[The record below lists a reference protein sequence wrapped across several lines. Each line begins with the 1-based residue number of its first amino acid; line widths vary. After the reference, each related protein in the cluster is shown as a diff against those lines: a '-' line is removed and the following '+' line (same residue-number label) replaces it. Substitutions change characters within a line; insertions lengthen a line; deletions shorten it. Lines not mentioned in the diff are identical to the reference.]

1 MSSKIKKLP
10 LHVISLIAAGEVA
23 ERPSGVIKELLEN
36 SLDAGATQIEIL
48 LEDAGMTKITVADNG
63 SGMLP
68 DELQLSVESH
78 ATSKITEAE
87 DLDKIAS
94 YGFRGEAL
102 ASIAKVS
109 QLSIMSRHHSMD
121 IPYHYQHTSR
131 ETLPSKHGMAVG
143 TVIEIKE
150 LFARV
155 PARKKFLNKPVT
167 ELRQTLDTIAKIAL
181 ANPRV
186 GFTVHHNAKQVLQ
199 FPSNQSLSNRFLQI
213 TDWELEPHLIPVQM
227 DSDVIRVSGL
237 ISLPT
242 HTKSHT
248 QQQWLFVNQRPVSH
262 SGIARTIKLAYKAS
276 IPPERHPLF
285 TIHLELDPSLFDI
298 NRHPKKETIAFMDE
312 QLVQKIVSQA
322 IEKALEPVANEPGY
336 LQKMQNQ
343 ADSSEIHTLIDT
355 KSELASNNDQK
366 SEDLNSDASSAS
378 GSKTYTATHTPNTV
392 SLKENTDLNQ
402 NTATNHRGHF
412 PAEKFISSTLK
423 NLINPWQNVS
433 KKSNE
438 PKIVIQIAN
447 TYLITEH
454 NGSLIMVDQHAAH
467 ERILYETFRKMYN
480 NEQHEQEPQTLQP
493 PLTCN
498 LTPQQVL
505 LVEEHLQYLE
515 RIGFQGHF
523 LGDNSFAVTT
533 APPLVP
539 IEQARKILFDVL
551 EDLAEGKPV
560 SLVDG
565 VAHRTI
571 AYVAC
576 RSAIMAGD
584 PLEEK
589 ERIELITTLFKS
601 PNFQTCPH
609 GRPTFIEYD
618 QKQLEK
624 LFGRR

>member
-1 MSSKIKKLP
+1 MPSQIKKLP

-68 DELQLSVESH
+68 DELPLSVESH

-109 QLSIMSRHHSMD
+109 QLSIISRHNSMD
-121 IPYHYQHTSR
+121 IPYHYQHATR

-143 TVIEIKE
+143 TVIEVKE

-167 ELRQTLDTIAKIAL
+167 ELRQTLDTIARIAL
-181 ANPRV
+181 ANPQV
-186 GFTVHHNAKQVLQ
+186 GFTVHHNSKQVLQ
-199 FPSNQSLSNRFLQI
+199 FPSNQSLNNRFLQI
-213 TDWELEPHLIPVQM
+213 TDWELENHLIPVQM
-227 DSDVIRVSGL
+227 DSDVIRVTGL

-312 QLVQKIVSQA
+312 QLVQKMVSQA

-336 LQKMQNQ
+336 LQKMQNNQ
-343 ADSSEIHTLIDT
+343 GSNEIETLINENNQVTSADSESS
-355 KSELASNNDQK
+355 KSDK
-366 SEDLNSDASSAS
+366 SYPVSYS
-378 GSKTYTATHTPNTV
+378 PNTV
-392 SLKENTDLNQ
+392 TLNENSDRNEKSSQ
-402 NTATNHRGHF
+402 NHRGHF

-433 KKSNE
+433 KKSTE
-438 PKIVIQIAN
+438 PKVVIQIAN

-454 NGSLIMVDQHAAH
+454 NGSLIMIDQHAAH

-480 NEQHEQEPQTLQP
+480 NEQHDKEPQTLQP

-498 LTPQQVL
+498 LTAQQVL

-523 LGDNSFAVTT
+523 LGDNTFAVTT

-539 IEQARKILFDVL
+539 IEQSRKILFDVL

-589 ERIELITTLFKS
+589 ERIELITNLFKS

>member
-1 MSSKIKKLP
+1 MPPQIKKLP

-48 LEDAGMTKITVADNG
+48 LEDAGLTKITVADNG

-68 DELQLSVESH
+68 EELPLAVESH

-87 DLDKIAS
+87 DLNKITS

-109 QLSIMSRHHSMD
+109 QLSVISRHHSMD
-121 IPYHYQHTSR
+121 VPYHYSHTLK

-143 TVIEIKE
+143 TVIEVKD

-155 PARKKFLNKPVT
+155 PARKKFLNKPIT
-167 ELRQTLDTIAKIAL
+167 ELRQSLDTIAKIAL
-181 ANPRV
+181 ANPQV
-186 GFTVHHNAKQVLQ
+186 GFSVHHNAKQVLQ
-199 FPSNQSLSNRFLQI
+199 FPANQSLKNRFLQI
-213 TDWELEPHLIPVQM
+213 TDWELENHLIPVQM
-227 DSDVIRVSGL
+227 DSDVILVSGL

-248 QQQWLFVNQRPVSH
+248 QQQWLFVNHRPVTH
-262 SGIARTIKLAYKAS
+262 SGISRTIKLAYKAS

-312 QLVQKIVSQA
+312 QLVQKMVSQA
-322 IEKALEPVANEPGY
+322 IEKALEPVANE
-336 LQKMQNQ
+336 MTDT
-343 ADSSEIHTLIDT
+343 ADTFSK
-355 KSELASNNDQK
+355 KSNIYA
-366 SEDLNSDASSAS
+366 
-378 GSKTYTATHTPNTV
+378 TTHTPNTV
-392 SLKENTDLNQ
+392 TLHDDTPNPANKSYSSLSSSSSPTQYSSSAQYLSPTQ
-402 NTATNHRGHF
+402 HSSPTHRGHF

-433 KKSNE
+433 KKSTE
-438 PKIVIQIAN
+438 SKMVMQIAN

-454 NGSLIMVDQHAAH
+454 NGSLIMIDQHAAH

-480 NEQHEQEPQTLQP
+480 NEQSDQEPQTLQP

-498 LTPQQVL
+498 LTAQQVL
-505 LVEEHLQYLE
+505 LMEEHLQYLE
-515 RIGFQGHF
+515 RIGFQGNF
-523 LGDNSFAVTT
+523 LGNNTFAVTT

-539 IEQARKILFDVL
+539 IEQARKILFEVL

-576 RSAIMAGD
+576 RSAVMAGD

-589 ERIELITTLFKS
+589 ERIELITNLFKS

-618 QKQLEK
+618 QKQLDK

>member
-1 MSSKIKKLP
+1 MPPQIKKLP

-48 LEDAGMTKITVADNG
+48 LEDAGLTKITVADNG

-68 DELQLSVESH
+68 EELPLAVESH

-87 DLDKIAS
+87 DLNKITS

-109 QLSIMSRHHSMD
+109 QLSVISRHHSMD
-121 IPYHYQHTSR
+121 VPYHYSHTLK

-143 TVIEIKE
+143 TVIEVKD
-150 LFARV
+150 LFARF
-155 PARKKFLNKPVT
+155 PARKKFLNKPIT
-167 ELRQTLDTIAKIAL
+167 ELRQCLDTIAKIAL
-181 ANPRV
+181 ANPQV
-186 GFTVHHNAKQVLQ
+186 GFSVHHNAKQVLQ
-199 FPSNQSLSNRFLQI
+199 FPANQSLKNRFLQI
-213 TDWELEPHLIPVQM
+213 TDWELENHLIPVQM
-227 DSDVIRVSGL
+227 DSDVILVSGL

-248 QQQWLFVNQRPVSH
+248 QQQWLFVNHRPVTH
-262 SGIARTIKLAYKAS
+262 SGISRTIKLAYKAS

-312 QLVQKIVSQA
+312 QLVQKMVSQA
-322 IEKALEPVANEPGY
+322 IEKALEPVANE
-336 LQKMQNQ
+336 M
-343 ADSSEIHTLIDT
+343 TDT
-355 KSELASNNDQK
+355 ANTFSKKSNI
-366 SEDLNSDASSAS
+366 
-378 GSKTYTATHTPNTV
+378 YTTTHTPNTV
-392 SLKENTDLNQ
+392 TLHDDTPNPANKSYSSLSSSSSPTQYSSSAQYLSPTQ
-402 NTATNHRGHF
+402 HSSPTHRGHF

-433 KKSNE
+433 KKSAE
-438 PKIVIQIAN
+438 SKMVIQIAN

-454 NGSLIMVDQHAAH
+454 NGSLIMIDQHAAH

-480 NEQHEQEPQTLQP
+480 NEQSDQEPQTLQP

-498 LTPQQVL
+498 LTAQQVL
-505 LVEEHLQYLE
+505 LMEEHLQYLE
-515 RIGFQGHF
+515 RIGFQGNF
-523 LGDNSFAVTT
+523 LGNNTFAVTT

-539 IEQARKILFDVL
+539 IEQARKILFEVL

-576 RSAIMAGD
+576 RSAVMAGD

-589 ERIELITTLFKS
+589 ERIELITNLFKS

-618 QKQLEK
+618 QKQLDK